1 VNSPTAAASR
11 VERSIARDLRS
22 AFVSRCFAEIQV
34 DARAYVG
41 KQFAIPAASLECDSP
56 TVAKDPKVLTYLR
69 FDVMIIWKAASERFG
84 DCVHLRQ
91 RGRFVKRPMRH
102 EPAISKGTRASV
114 TRRVSNPKA
123 IPPRAPPNNSD
134 RARLGL

>member
-1 VNSPTAAASR
+1 MNSPTAAASR

-56 TVAKDPKVLTYLR
+56 TVAKDPKALTDLR
-69 FDVMIIWKAASERFG
+69 FDVMIIWKAASKRFG

-91 RGRFVKRPMRH
+91 RGRFVKRLDEKRDC
-102 EPAISKGTRASV
+102 
-114 TRRVSNPKA
+114 N
-123 IPPRAPPNNSD
+123 
-134 RARLGL
+134 